1 MFSLV
6 LVALAFVTAAFAAPA
21 QADASCNISN
31 AVLKLPAGQT
41 GLVPPSGKPSFIAGA
56 IGVQNYTC
64 SDAGTFTSVG
74 AVAELVD
81 ISCLFGTD
89 AFDVIQDRWF
99 LIWSVLP
106 PGTPPLATIG
116 NPEPLGEHF
125 FITNPVTGTGLS
137 PKWDFTSHG
146 ATRGNRNAFVVGAR
160 SGGIPSPSGSA
171 NVDWLS
177 LSNVQGRLANQV
189 FRVDTKGGQPPASCR
204 PGTSIS
210 VKYTSKY
217 WFFGSTL

>member
-1 MFSLV
+1 MFSLA
-6 LVALAFVTAAFAAPA
+6 LVALTVASAVFAAPS
-21 QADASCNISN
+21 QATGCNISN

-41 GLVPPSGKPSFIAGA
+41 GLVAPTGKPSFIAGA

-64 SDAGTFTSVG
+64 SDAGTYTSVG
-74 AVAELVD
+74 ALAELVD
-81 ISCLFGTD
+81 ISCSYGTSS
-89 AFDVIQDRWF
+89 FDTIQDNWY
-99 LIWSVLP
+99 LIW
-106 PGTPPLATIG
+106 T
-116 NPEPLGEHF
+116 PLGEHY
-125 FITNPVTGTGLS
+125 FIPNPVTGTGLS

-146 ATRGNRNAFVVGAR
+146 ATSGNHNAFVVGAR
-160 SGGIPSPSGSA
+160 SGGLPSPSGSA

-189 FRVDTKGGQPPASCR
+189 FRVDTKGGQPPSSCR

>member
-1 MFSLV
+1 MFSLA
-6 LVALAFVTAAFAAPA
+6 LVALTVASAVFAAPS
-21 QADASCNISN
+21 QASGCNISN

-41 GLVPPSGKPSFIAGA
+41 GLVAPIGKPSFIAGA

-64 SDAGTFTSVG
+64 SDAGTYTSVG
-74 AVAELVD
+74 ALAELVD
-81 ISCLFGTD
+81 ISCSYGTSS
-89 AFDVIQDRWF
+89 FDTIQDNWY
-99 LIWSVLP
+99 LIWTVLP
-106 PGTPPLATIG
+106 AGTPPLATIG
-116 NPEPLGEHF
+116 NPEPLGEHY
-125 FITNPVTGTGLS
+125 FIPNPVTGTGLS

-146 ATRGNRNAFVVGAR
+146 TTSGNQNAFVIGAR
-160 SGGIPSPSGSA
+160 SGGLPSPSGSA

-189 FRVDTKGGQPPASCR
+189 FRVDTKGGQPPSSCR